1 MTHVREKSR
10 FGPCYALGELIGET
24 ATRYLYR
31 NRAGTA
37 FVSKSSSIHLAP
49 CTGCARTI
57 KSAKRWLKDATSSR
71 GEQERPGA
79 SPARREP
86 VSGMRR
92 LQPTSHG
99 TLDGQANAS
108 NTPAWKRSPHR
119 RGRIEETV

>member
-31 NRAGTA
+31 NRGWDRLRQQKLIDPPRAVHG
-37 FVSKSSSIHLAP
+37 
-49 CTGCARTI
+49 GARTI

-79 SPARREP
+79 SPAR
-86 VSGMRR
+86 
-92 LQPTSHG
+92 
-99 TLDGQANAS
+99 
-108 NTPAWKRSPHR
+108 
-119 RGRIEETV
+119 